1 MHKKNLISSS
11 FFFNLVKLLTISSFS
26 SIINGTMF
34 IFLQILI
41 CILYKYGGQNMDL
54 IKFRAVTIVLMA
66 ITAIISTKNDN
77 LPILFGNIIVILLIN
92 KAVKLQLLFLLCMYS
107 FICVLLSV
115 DYIRE
120 KKRIILY
127 LLYVAIVITHLIQ
140 LVSVINI
147 FFSTI

>member
-1 MHKKNLISSS
+1 MEDK
-11 FFFNLVKLLTISSFS
+11 
-26 SIINGTMF
+26 
-34 IFLQILI
+34 
-41 CILYKYGGQNMDL
+41 NMDL

-77 LPILFGNIIVILLIN
+77 LPIMFGNIIVILLIN

-140 LVSVINI
+140 LVSVLNI